1 MFLFG
6 LLLPIILI
14 ILHSMFRL
22 RNIKNKMSNNLEKI
36 GVKRTPMGVLLQELG
51 QDGETFT

>member
-22 RNIKNKMSNNLEKI
+22 RNMKNKMSNNLEKI